1 MNLVAMT
8 RDRRLEWVQAN
19 RARKDRE
26 RTVGPAV
33 NRLVKQIE
41 SVWTA
46 AQAVASAIGVFV
58 DDEFRDH
65 CRIAVTDGRTLV
77 VNVDSA
83 PLVYPMRLRW
93 LLPLQRA
100 LSGAGDGY
108 RIDKIMF
115 EFGTAGV
122 RVNGSGDSRDAA
134 QV

>member
-1 MNLVAMT
+1 MNLAAMT

-46 AQAVASAIGVFV
+46 AQAAASAIGVFV

-65 CRIAVTDGRTLV
+65 CRIAVMDGRTLV

-83 PLVYPMRLRW
+83 PLVYPMRLQW
-93 LLPLQRA
+93 LLPLQQA
-100 LSGAGDGY
+100 LLNAGGY
-108 RIDKIMF
+108 RVDKIVF

-122 RVNGSGDSRDAA
+122 RINGSGDSRDAA
-134 QV
+134 QG

>member
-8 RDRRLEWVQAN
+8 RDRRLEWVQDN
-19 RARKDRE
+19 RARKARE
-26 RTVGPAV
+26 RIVGPAV

-46 AQAVASAIGVFV
+46 AAAVASAIGVFV

-65 CRIAVTDGRTLV
+65 CRIAVPDGRTLV

-100 LSGAGDGY
+100 LLGAGDGY

-122 RVNGSGDSRDAA
+122 RVNGCGDSRDAA